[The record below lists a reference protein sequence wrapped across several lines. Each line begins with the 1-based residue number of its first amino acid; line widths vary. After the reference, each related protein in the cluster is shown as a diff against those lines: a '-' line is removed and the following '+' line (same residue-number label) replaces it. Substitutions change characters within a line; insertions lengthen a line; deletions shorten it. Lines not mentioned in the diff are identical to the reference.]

1 MNASTS
7 AADVRRRDTAGAA
20 PPFPVG
26 PSPRAPAIKVGSAAS
41 ADAAPPLPRH
51 VPRLSGWV
59 RAGGLRSRTSLLVG
73 GVAVLGAGMALNWS
87 WLTAVG
93 AAPVIL
99 SLAPCALMCTLGLC
113 CTRGGGGS

>member
-1 MNASTS
+1 MNARTS

-20 PPFPVG
+20 LPFPVG
-26 PSPRAPAIKVGSAAS
+26 ASPHAPAMRVGSGVT
-41 ADAAPPLPRH
+41 ADAGPPLPRH
-51 VPRLSGWV
+51 APRLPGWV

-73 GVAVLGAGMALNWS
+73 GAAVLSVGMALNWS

-113 CTRGGGGS
+113 CTRGGGRS